1 MKSLIDAAREHS
13 RGERGMSTIRDM
25 GQARILVVGC
35 GGAGNNTVKRLMTI
49 GVQGA
54 ECIAINTDRQH
65 LAITTAHR
73 KLLIGERIT
82 RGLGAGG
89 YPHVGRAAAEEST
102 GQLTELL
109 RDADLVFIAAGM
121 GGGTGTGSAPVVAE
135 IAKNNDAIVVGVI
148 TMPFNLERTRIDKA
162 KAGLARLQENVDTAV
177 VIDNQKLM
185 ELVPDLPLEE
195 AFGVADEVLANM
207 VKGITETITMP
218 SLINLDYADVRSIIC
233 NGGVALVGLGEATG
247 ADRANEAIK
256 NALNSPLLEVEWS
269 GATGALIHIT
279 GGPDMSLAE
288 ANKVGELVSEK
299 MSQDANVIWGA
310 RVDPRLGGVLRVM
323 LILTG
328 VKSPQLLARSKEET
342 PLSSTTKRLA
352 EYGIISAQTTTLGSR
367 ETRARAFG
375 KIPESTER
383 TWEERL
389 KPLER
394 TLTRKPTKENEAK
407 KKEIEEL
414 GLRRLL

>member
-1 MKSLIDAAREHS
+1 
-13 RGERGMSTIRDM
+13 
-25 GQARILVVGC
+25 
-35 GGAGNNTVKRLMTI
+35 
-49 GVQGA
+49 
-54 ECIAINTDRQH
+54 
-65 LAITTAHR
+65 
-73 KLLIGERIT
+73 
-82 RGLGAGG
+82 
-89 YPHVGRAAAEEST
+89 
-102 GQLTELL
+102 
-109 RDADLVFIAAGM
+109 
-121 GGGTGTGSAPVVAE
+121 
-135 IAKNNDAIVVGVI
+135 
-148 TMPFNLERTRIDKA
+148 
-162 KAGLARLQENVDTAV
+162 
-177 VIDNQKLM
+177 
-185 ELVPDLPLEE
+185 
-195 AFGVADEVLANM
+195 
-207 VKGITETITMP
+207 
-218 SLINLDYADVRSIIC
+218 
-233 NGGVALVGLGEATG
+233 
-247 ADRANEAIK
+247 
-256 NALNSPLLEVEWS
+256 
-269 GATGALIHIT
+269 
-279 GGPDMSLAE
+279 MSLAE